1 VKGSHQSIHGILTGF
16 NPYPHLIG
24 SVGRNST
31 LAAVVHMSQGDFILQ
46 MQPSPRSQ
54 LEVITGE
61 SNLDKSQ
68 RRGGITRLTVDV
80 PSARASGDTRPPRW
94 RTPEFLFYYVV
105 LLAVVPW
112 MVYSPIQL
120 SASAYF
126 SVIASYYPD
135 PVSYSETHPNYMLY
149 RHGLAKGWFPGIE
162 IVSVRFLRL
171 ENFRTVP
178 LDMVSWT
185 ISLASVLSP
194 RLQSRAVMLHWS
206 RIQSSSI

>member
-1 VKGSHQSIHGILTGF
+1 
-16 NPYPHLIG
+16 
-24 SVGRNST
+24 
-31 LAAVVHMSQGDFILQ
+31 MSQGDFILQ

-105 LLAVVPW
+105 LLAAVVPW
-112 MVYSPIQL
+112 MVYTPIQL
-120 SASAYF
+120 STSASF
-126 SVIASYYPD
+126 SVLASYYPN

-149 RHGLAKGWFPGIE
+149 RHRLAKGWFPGTE

-185 ISLASVLSP
+185 ISLASVPYSASP
-194 RLQSRAVMLHWS
+194 KQSRDASLE
-206 RIQSSSI
+206 